1 MAFAQ
6 LSLEVCNNLFF
17 FSTPLFSPTHAKSSS
32 SRMGKRR
39 GLHSRYYHTVLSI
52 FDGVVERAPARGI
65 ALLAQLHAVATSRL
79 HNIILNPPLR
89 LRSVTFHR
97 IANDG
102 TTPKDTQA
110 SRHTAM
116 ETSNDPPHS
125 MPLPSLS
132 ANAQGDSTS
141 NHRDES
147 RSETNVETSRPSYS
161 SDAGYR
167 SNGQIAC
174 RPAQSSISNNMD
186 LFANLQQQPQSDVE
200 QSWQSESRQM
210 TRDEIMLDL

>member
-1 MAFAQ
+1 MRF
-6 LSLEVCNNLFF
+6 STTFF
-17 FSTPLFSPTHAKSSS
+17 FFNPVIFAYLLTPNHHQAGW
-32 SRMGKRR
+32 GKRR

-141 NHRDES
+141 QIA
-147 RSETNVETSRPSYS
+147 PSPLRQF
-161 SDAGYR
+161 AGYR
-167 SNGQIAC
+167 SNDQIAC

>member
-1 MAFAQ
+1 
-6 LSLEVCNNLFF
+6 
-17 FSTPLFSPTHAKSSS
+17 
-32 SRMGKRR
+32 MGKRR

-141 NHRDES
+141 QIA
-147 RSETNVETSRPSYS
+147 PSPLRQF
-161 SDAGYR
+161 AGYR

>member
-1 MAFAQ
+1 
-6 LSLEVCNNLFF
+6 
-17 FSTPLFSPTHAKSSS
+17 
-32 SRMGKRR
+32 MGKRR

-141 NHRDES
+141 NHRDKS

-161 SDAGYR
+161 SDNSR
-167 SNGQIAC
+167 RHRCVNS
-174 RPAQSSISNNMD
+174 PAIGLTVKSRVVPRKAASATIWTSSLICSNNRR
-186 LFANLQQQPQSDVE
+186 ATSNNRGCRRVVK
-200 QSWQSESRQM
+200 
-210 TRDEIMLDL
+210 

>member
-1 MAFAQ
+1 
-6 LSLEVCNNLFF
+6 
-17 FSTPLFSPTHAKSSS
+17 
-32 SRMGKRR
+32 MGKRR

-102 TTPKDTQA
+102 TTQRQDTQQFQIA
-110 SRHTAM
+110 PS
-116 ETSNDPPHS
+116 
-125 MPLPSLS
+125 PLR
-132 ANAQGDSTS
+132 QF
-141 NHRDES
+141 
-147 RSETNVETSRPSYS
+147 
-161 SDAGYR
+161 AGYR